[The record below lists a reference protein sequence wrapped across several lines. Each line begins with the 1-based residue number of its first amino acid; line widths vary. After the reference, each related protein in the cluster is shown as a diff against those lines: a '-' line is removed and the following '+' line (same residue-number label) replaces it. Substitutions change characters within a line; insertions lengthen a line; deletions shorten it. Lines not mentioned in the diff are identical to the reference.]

1 MCSLPEPRRR
11 VESEGTQ
18 EAVQMAR
25 LSLSELHAGRRAT
38 ARHGGAGGA
47 QEVRKRVSQDGQ
59 SVMQVSNGG
68 TCGL

>member
-1 MCSLPEPRRR
+1 MCSVPEPRRR

-25 LSLSELHAGRRAT
+25 LSLSELYAGRRAT

-47 QEVRKRVSQDGQ
+47 QEVSKRV
-59 SVMQVSNGG
+59 MAAQVA
-68 TCGL
+68 LRR